1 MLSDDDRIRYGR
13 QIIYPGFGGIGQD
26 KLKASHVLIAGVG
39 GLGCAA
45 SMYLTYAGIGHV
57 TIVDDDSVE
66 LSNLNR
72 QMLHWERDIG
82 KKKPISAANKLRRI
96 NSGVR
101 ITPVCKK
108 VIEEN
113 ADQIINGA
121 DVVIDG
127 LDNFQT
133 RFVLNA
139 ACVRQRVPFIHAGV
153 NGLLGQIT
161 TIIPGKTPCL
171 ACIYSTAPVFD
182 ETVPVFGVTPA
193 LMASL
198 QVIEAIKLIAG
209 FGETLEGKMLYFNGE
224 SMEFA
229 SEDLVKNPDCRVCGA
244 SGPNV
249 KERRK

>member
-26 KLKASHVLIAGVG
+26 KLKASHVLVAGVG

-72 QMLHWERDIG
+72 QMLYWEGDIG

-96 NSGVR
+96 NSGIR
-101 ITPVCKK
+101 ITSVCKK
-108 VIEEN
+108 LTEDN
-113 ADQIINGA
+113 ADQIVSGA

-127 LDNFQT
+127 LDNFKT

-161 TIIPGKTPCL
+161 TIVPGKTPCL
-171 ACIYSTAPVFD
+171 ACIYSTPPVS
-182 ETVPVFGVTPA
+182 EKTIPVFGVTPA

-198 QVIEAIKLIAG
+198 QVMEAIKMIVG

-229 SEDLVKNPDCRVCGA
+229 YEDLVKTPDCGVCGTD
-244 SGPNV
+244 GLNV
-249 KERRK
+249 REHRK